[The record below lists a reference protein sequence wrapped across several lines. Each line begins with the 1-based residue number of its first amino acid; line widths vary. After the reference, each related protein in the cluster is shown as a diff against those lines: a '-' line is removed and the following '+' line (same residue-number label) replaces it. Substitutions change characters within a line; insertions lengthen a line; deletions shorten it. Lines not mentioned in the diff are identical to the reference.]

1 MRGSLESCACSRSC
15 LQDSTCSAPRCRAAA
30 KERESGYDLAW
41 VNQALRCTGS
51 RGDLDVDKGTSAF
64 GAARSASAFGAP
76 AELAWLLSMETS
88 FSVYPPVR
96 WR

>member
-1 MRGSLESCACSRSC
+1 MCGSLESCACSRSY
-15 LQDSTCSAPRCRAAA
+15 LQASTCSAPRRRAAA

-41 VNQALRCTGS
+41 VNQVLRCTGS

-76 AELAWLLSMETS
+76 AELAWQLSMETS
-88 FSVYPPVR
+88 FYACPPAK
-96 WR
+96 WL